1 MSMRHRTLPLLAA
14 LFAVLLAGCNTTDAL
29 TPPEPIGSQ
38 AAKSEPLKPS
48 DANALTDS
56 NASDPG
62 NANASAQQPV
72 SLAQEED
79 QQVQGNTTQQPHG
92 SPMLGTPG
100 GISAT
105 RKSIYNS
112 DAQQQQQQLSGSI
125 SFLPIIGAPL
135 ASVTPLSRQLSV
147 AAQARGLQIK
157 PTSDPGASSLL
168 KGYFSAYQDGSDIAI
183 TYVWDVLDTSGARQT
198 RLQGQEKV
206 RGSGNDPWANVP
218 PETMQKIA
226 NDTISKYISWKS
238 GSSG

>member
-14 LFAVLLAGCNTTDAL
+14 LFAVQLAGCSTTDAL
-29 TPPEPIGSQ
+29 TPPEPIGDESS
-38 AAKSEPLKPS
+38 AAAPTKQSAANMPPDSAPS
-48 DANALTDS
+48 GQG
-56 NASDPG
+56 ASDV
-62 NANASAQQPV
+62 AAEQPV

-79 QQVQGNTTQQPHG
+79 QQVQGNTMQQPHG

-105 RKSIYNS
+105 QKSIYHS
-112 DAQQQQQQLSGSI
+112 ETEQQQAQLSGSI

-135 ASVTPLSRQLSV
+135 AAVTPLSRELS
-147 AAQARGLQIK
+147 ASAQARGLEIK
-157 PTSDPGASSLL
+157 PTSNPGASNLL
-168 KGYFSAYQDGSDIAI
+168 KGYFSAYQDGSNTAI
-183 TYVWDVLDTSGARQT
+183 TYVWDVLDASGGRLT

-206 RGSGNDPWANVP
+206 RGGGNDPWANVP

>member
-14 LFAVLLAGCNTTDAL
+14 LLSVLLAGCNTTDAL
-29 TPPEPIGSQ
+29 TPPEPIGTQ
-38 AAKSEPLKPS
+38 AAKSDPSTQS
-48 DANALTDS
+48 DANALADS
-56 NASDPG
+56 NALRQSG
-62 NANASAQQPV
+62 NVAGQQPM

-79 QQVQGNTTQQPHG
+79 QQVQGDQTQQARG

-135 ASVTPLSRQLSV
+135 ASVTPLSRELSV

-157 PTSDPGASSLL
+157 PTSAPGASSLL
-168 KGYFSAYQDGSDIAI
+168 KGYFSAYQDGSDTDI
-183 TYVWDVLDTSGARQT
+183 TYVWDVLDSSGARQT

-218 PETMQKIA
+218 PEIMQKIA